1 MNSKITRHIKVIQL
15 ALLILVITS
24 CSNKKNIKKVSFYH
38 WKAKADY
45 NEAYKNAL
53 SLAET
58 KTVYLHYFDLKL
70 LNKNDSK
77 NDGIYPVYLLRDVDK
92 AYQDFEI
99 IPVVYITNQVFKNK
113 IDIEGL
119 VKRTSKLIHQIN
131 EKQFQK
137 QFTKIQI
144 DCDWTQ
150 GTKHAYFEFL
160 KLISKEFEV
169 STTIRLHQVKFKKKT
184 GVPPVKSGTLML
196 YNMGDLKNQQQNSIL
211 ENNIVKQYINAD
223 TNYPLELNLGLPLF
237 SQTIVSNTTN
247 KIKIIKDA
255 ERSILE
261 NDIHFKKIDKMNFS
275 IVKDT
280 LYKGFYLTKG
290 YSLKLE
296 ELTEDEII
304 ASYKTV
310 KSSKLN
316 INELVFYHL
325 DEKAL
330 KNINL
335 NKIIDQL

>member
-1 MNSKITRHIKVIQL
+1 MKKHLKI

-24 CSNKKNIKKVSFYH
+24 CANKENTKKVSFYH
-38 WKAKADY
+38 WKAKAIYTDT
-45 NEAYKNAL
+45 YKEAL

-58 KTVYLHYFDLKL
+58 KSIYVHYFDLKL
-70 LNKNDSK
+70 LNKNDWK

-92 AYQDFEI
+92 AYLDFEI

-113 IDIEGL
+113 IDIDGL
-119 VKRTSKLIHQIN
+119 AQRTAKLINQIS
-131 EKQFQK
+131 EKQFK
-137 QFTKIQI
+137 KEITTIQI

-150 GTKHAYFEFL
+150 STKHAYFEFL

-169 STTIRLHQVKFKKKT
+169 STTIRLHQIKFKEKT

-211 ENNIVKQYINAD
+211 ENNIVKQYINVD

-237 SQTIVSNTTN
+237 SQTIVTNTAN
-247 KIKIIKDA
+247 KIKIIKDT

-275 IVKDT
+275 IIKDT
-280 LYKGFYLTKG
+280 LYKGFYLSEG
-290 YSLKLE
+290 YNLKLE
-296 ELTEDEII
+296 ELTADEII

-310 KSSKLN
+310 KNSKLN
-316 INELVFYHL
+316 ITELVFYHL
-325 DEKAL
+325 DERAL
-330 KNINL
+330 KSINL

>member
-1 MNSKITRHIKVIQL
+1 MKKHLKI

-24 CSNKKNIKKVSFYH
+24 CANKENTKKVSFYH
-38 WKAKADY
+38 WKAKAIYTDT
-45 NEAYKNAL
+45 YKEAL

-58 KTVYLHYFDLKL
+58 KSIYVHYFDLKL
-70 LNKNDSK
+70 LNKNDWK

-92 AYQDFEI
+92 AYLDFEI

-113 IDIEGL
+113 IDIDGL
-119 VKRTSKLIHQIN
+119 AQRTAKLINQIS
-131 EKQFQK
+131 EKQFK
-137 QFTKIQI
+137 KKITTIQI

-150 GTKHAYFEFL
+150 STKHAYFEFL

-169 STTIRLHQVKFKKKT
+169 STTIRLHQIKFKEKT

-211 ENNIVKQYINAD
+211 ENNIVKQYINVD

-237 SQTIVSNTTN
+237 SQTIVTNTAN
-247 KIKIIKDA
+247 KIKIIKDT

-275 IVKDT
+275 IIKDT
-280 LYKGFYLTKG
+280 LYKGFYLSEG
-290 YSLKLE
+290 YNLKLE

-310 KSSKLN
+310 KNSKLN
-316 INELVFYHL
+316 ITELVFYHL
-325 DEKAL
+325 DERAL
-330 KNINL
+330 KSINL

>member
-1 MNSKITRHIKVIQL
+1 
-15 ALLILVITS
+15 
-24 CSNKKNIKKVSFYH
+24 
-38 WKAKADY
+38 
-45 NEAYKNAL
+45 
-53 SLAET
+53 
-58 KTVYLHYFDLKL
+58 
-70 LNKNDSK
+70 
-77 NDGIYPVYLLRDVDK
+77 
-92 AYQDFEI
+92 
-99 IPVVYITNQVFKNK
+99 
-113 IDIEGL
+113 
-119 VKRTSKLIHQIN
+119 
-131 EKQFQK
+131 
-137 QFTKIQI
+137 
-144 DCDWTQ
+144 
-150 GTKHAYFEFL
+150 
-160 KLISKEFEV
+160 
-169 STTIRLHQVKFKKKT
+169 
-184 GVPPVKSGTLML
+184 
-196 YNMGDLKNQQQNSIL
+196 MGDLKNQQQNSIL